1 MQIADR
7 VHCEEPSLGFG
18 TDSTNVVH
26 VAKRFAERNASLD
39 FRVRTR
45 PHATHDPVAG
55 ELTRT
60 PCGLHHKEIKWYPA
74 RIEIRLPI
82 TDIDSLN
89 NLFLSYSFIFMSYL
103 RVTATNA
110 S

>member
-7 VHCEEPSLGFG
+7 VHCEEPSLGFS

-26 VAKRFAERNASLD
+26 VAKQFAERNASLD
-39 FRVRTR
+39 LRVRTR
-45 PHATHDPVAG
+45 PYATHDPVAG

-60 PCGLHHKEIKWYPA
+60 PRGLHHKEIKWYPV

-89 NLFLSYSFIFMSYL
+89 NLFLSYSFIFMSYR
-103 RVTATNA
+103 RVTTTNA